1 MHQRLDPGA
10 LLVAVFAVTVG
21 PLADDG
27 PWDRLN
33 TIVAVLVGVV
43 VFCFIWP
50 RTDVGAFDPWLAVPQ
65 AIVMG
70 LITGIAAAWPMQL
83 VTGSDESG
91 SNGGLALGT
100 VAGIAYFVLCRH
112 RTRQLRT
119 AGHPAPERP

>member
-1 MHQRLDPGA
+1 MHQRVDPGA

-50 RTDVGAFDPWLAVPQ
+50 RTDDGAFDPWLAVPQ
-65 AIVMG
+65 SIVMG
-70 LITGIAAAWPMQL
+70 LISGIAAAWPMQL
-83 VTGSDESG
+83 VTGSEESG
-91 SNGGLALGT
+91 SNWGLALGT
-100 VAGIAYFVLCRH
+100 IAGAGYFLLCRR
-112 RTRQLRT
+112 RTRQLQART
-119 AGHPAPERP
+119 APTDRP